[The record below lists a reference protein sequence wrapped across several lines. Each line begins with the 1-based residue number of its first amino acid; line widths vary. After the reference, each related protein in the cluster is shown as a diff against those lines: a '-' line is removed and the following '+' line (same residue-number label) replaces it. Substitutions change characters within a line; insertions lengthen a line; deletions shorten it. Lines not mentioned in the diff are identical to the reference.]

1 MLKTLLPDVGL
12 HILVPV
18 LLALCWNMLMPW
30 LRSFRILLW
39 MSWGLCETSLVGKAK
54 LELHCDSSQDFKLS
68 ASKILHWFQ
77 KYTKDLTKMCFVWTE
92 TFFPTELLLLLS
104 LDIYI
109 PVEFNALV
117 WIKYCKKVFFLP
129 KKKEHFFFASCCKEM
144 QQEEQKGIQLCSQG
158 VISLGMVNVILSFH
172 TAELHLS
179 QCALLTTLHAYIAA
193 LRLCLSTAL
202 LGEKR

>member
-1 MLKTLLPDVGL
+1 M
-12 HILVPV
+12 
-18 LLALCWNMLMPW
+18 
-30 LRSFRILLW
+30 
-39 MSWGLCETSLVGKAK
+39 
-54 LELHCDSSQDFKLS
+54 
-68 ASKILHWFQ
+68 
-77 KYTKDLTKMCFVWTE
+77 
-92 TFFPTELLLLLS
+92 ELLLLLS

-117 WIKYCKKVFFLP
+117 WIKSFKEVFFLP
-129 KKKEHFFFASCCKEM
+129 KSSKEM

-172 TAELHLS
+172 TAELHLP